1 MSPGRV
7 FLVALLLAGC
17 MGPGVK
23 EISNLPPLF
32 TAEWPGEQKSAVR
45 CIVEHLSEL
54 KWKSEV
60 REAGAM
66 VQVVWNGP
74 SFVGASPIAVF
85 DVTGGTAAKPGKVVM
100 RVVDNNEPDRI
111 RQAWLS
117 KIRSCTP

>member
-1 MSPGRV
+1 M
-7 FLVALLLAGC
+7 LVTVLLAGC
-17 MGPGVK
+17 MGPSVK
-23 EISNLPPLF
+23 DISSLPPLF
-32 TAEWPGEQKSAVR
+32 TEDWAGDQKSAVR

-60 REAGAM
+60 REAGSM

-85 DVTGGTAAKPGKVVM
+85 DVTGGTAAKPGKVIM
-100 RVVDNNEPDRI
+100 RVVDNDEPDRI

-117 KIRSCTP
+117 KIRSCSP